1 VEYGIILTSDE
12 GGTVIVTGA
21 LSPVKLAVAVTPR
34 LPLVAPEGMETFAW
48 TSWSDESAQTLAVSV
63 RPPPLCE
70 RVATNLVP
78 VASTPSTMAV
88 PNEVAVA

>member
-1 VEYGIILTSDE
+1 
-12 GGTVIVTGA
+12 
-21 LSPVKLAVAVTPR
+21 
-34 LPLVAPEGMETFAW
+34 M
-48 TSWSDESAQTLAVSV
+48 

>member
-1 VEYGIILTSDE
+1 MEYGITFTWDE

-34 LPLVAPEGMETFAW
+34 LPLVAPAGMETFAW
-48 TSWSDESAQTLAVSV
+48 TSWSDASAHTLAVTV
-63 RPPPLCE
+63 RPPPLRE

-78 VASTPSTMAV
+78 VASTPSTVAV
-88 PNEVAVA
+88 PKEVTVA